1 YLDEELQKRVN
12 EIPETCWKIFN
23 CKAYVRVDM
32 IISEG
37 IPYVLELNTLPGM
50 TQTSLIPRSAAARGI
65 KYSELLDKLIEYS
78 LN

>member
-1 YLDEELQKRVN
+1 MKLNTQLKKVQRK
-12 EIPETCWKIFN
+12 KLL
-23 CKAYVRVDM
+23 

>member
-1 YLDEELQKRVN
+1 MKNFKKSKRN
-12 EIPETCWKIFN
+12 FWDLLENFN